1 MSSALP
7 KRSVREQI
15 RQAVDPEEKMLPIL
29 TAVGQH
35 PELPSWMAAVNSEL
49 DTQWRALA
57 AHGEAM
63 EALMEKI
70 EEALTELV
78 PRGWAVFNM
87 QSEEVER
94 AVKLVKADRGGEA
107 DELLADQWESS
118 TYRTKR
124 VCDRVSSMGSA
135 EAAYR
140 SMFVERARLLRQARS
155 QHERGEY
162 AASIQMV
169 HSQIEGIATDVTANK
184 KFFSTSKTRQADVV
198 DPMQLVS
205 IEASLAALRLP
216 YVEGVEQTQT
226 QGSISRHGVAHG
238 RELAYDTR
246 TVSAKAWS
254 LLDAI
259 VEWALPL
266 ARQEADRRR
275 VERQQTATGSTEVD
289 EHGRRIDDREFH
301 ATRDVLRLLVNSS
314 IGWWSRRS
322 AFRDDLIGAVYSENH
337 FSKRGLPADHGL
349 EMRVSPDGQ
358 CVWLWR
364 PTISGWVLG
373 IAVAAEDG
381 NFREWLYAG
390 AGGPTLSPLDD
401 EGTWGEVFETPR
413 DWTD

>member
-1 MSSALP
+1 MSSAIP

-15 RQAVDPEEKMLPIL
+15 RQAVDPEAKMLPLL

-35 PELPSWMAAVNSEL
+35 PELPPWIAAVNSEL

-57 AHGEAM
+57 VHGETM

-94 AVKLVKADRGGEA
+94 AVQLVKADRGGDA
-107 DELLADQWESS
+107 DELLADQWDSS
-118 TYRTKR
+118 TYRTKW

-155 QHERGEY
+155 QHDRGEY

-184 KFFSTSKTRQADVV
+184 KFYSTSKKGQADVV
-198 DPMQLVS
+198 NPMQLVS
-205 IEASLAALRLP
+205 IEASLAALRLL
-216 YVEGVEQTQT
+216 YTQGVEQTQT

-246 TVSAKAWS
+246 AVSAKAWS

-275 VERQQTATGSTEVD
+275 VERQQTATGSNEVD
-289 EHGRRIDDREFH
+289 ERGRRIDDREFH
-301 ATRDVLRLLVNSS
+301 ETRDALRLLVNWST
-314 IGWWSRRS
+314 GWWSRRS
-322 AFRDDLIGAVYSENH
+322 AFRDDLIGAFYTEKD

-349 EMRVSPDGQ
+349 QMRVSSDGQ

-364 PTISGWVLG
+364 RTISGWVFG

-390 AGGPTLSPLDD
+390 AGAPTLSPLDD
-401 EGTWGEVFETPR
+401 EGIWGEASETPR
-413 DWTD
+413 DWTE